1 MKFSVFALAA
11 LSAATSTSSRY
22 LIAAAASRKGKF
34 TKKGGSLSG
43 SYGATG
49 PTDGPTTYV
58 IPIGDPCMNSD
69 DCAIPLGLV
78 YGVCGWDDNNWFNDV
93 CQSGQ
98 PGATCVEPSDCV
110 VPTGLKHG
118 VCRHYYCQSGKSGSS
133 CDQTSDCVPISG
145 LNPPHA
151 VCRNNK
157 CQSGKSGSSCGQTS
171 DCVPIAG
178 LNPPRAVC
186 RNDKCQR

>member
-1 MKFSVFALAA
+1 MKFSIHAITALAA
-11 LSAATSTSSRY
+11 TSSSCFVF
-22 LIAAAASRKGKF
+22 AAARKS
-34 TKKGGSLSG
+34 KKSAKKVTNGANVP
-43 SYGATG
+43 YGE
-49 PTDGPTTYV
+49 PTNGDL
-58 IPIGDPCMNSD
+58 IPIGDKYLRIYFNNLFD
-69 DCAIPLGLV
+69 WIPLGLHH
-78 YGVCGWDDNNWFNDV
+78 GVCLGKRDWGYNI

-98 PGATCVEPSDCV
+98 PGALCLESSDCV
-110 VPTGLKHG
+110 VPPGLEHG
-118 VCRHYYCQSGKSGSS
+118 VCRYGMCQSGKSGSS

-186 RNDKCQR
+186 REAHCQQWV